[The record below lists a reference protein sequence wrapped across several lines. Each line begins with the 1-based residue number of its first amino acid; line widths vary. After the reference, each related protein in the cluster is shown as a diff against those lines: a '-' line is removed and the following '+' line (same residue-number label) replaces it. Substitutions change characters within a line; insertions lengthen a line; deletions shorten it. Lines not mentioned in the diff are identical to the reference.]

1 MFPMINIG
9 PLAIQAGGLILIV
22 SLWLGTWL
30 TDYFSK
36 HLGTN
41 GEGIEN
47 SILMGLLAGILSARI
62 GFSLQNIGIFLENPL
77 SLLALSP
84 SMLNIPFGLLIGTLS
99 ALIFAQKKSLPLYP
113 TLDTL
118 SPLMLI
124 VFSGI
129 QLANFATGNI
139 YGLPTDL
146 PWAIDLWG
154 AERHPPQV
162 YAIILSLGVFLGLMI
177 HTKRLTKTGF
187 MRSGVLFNLTL
198 ASLAMITIF
207 SRAFVENKAFLV
219 GIDTFQ
225 ILSFGLLILSFTS
238 INQLAFQP
246 RKHIAVLI
254 SMGSNQSPKV
264 NLNKALLRLKSD
276 LRVRRFSHLYR
287 TRDAKKP
294 DTGTEFINQLI
305 EIETSSSFPDLR
317 AYLKSIEREFGRA
330 PGNKQVVPLDLDV
343 LTYDKDVFTFQEE
356 QIPDPELLKYR
367 YIAQP
372 LAEILPDFRHPGS
385 GKSIKDILDHIEN
398 NTPVKMIEEDIDG
411 ITK

>member
-1 MFPMINIG
+1 MINIG

-30 TDYFSK
+30 TDHFSK

-47 SILMGLLAGILSARI
+47 SILIGLLAGLLSARI
-62 GFSLQNIGIFLENPL
+62 GFSLQNISIFLENPL

-84 SMLNIPFGLLIGTLS
+84 SMLNIPFGLLIGTLG

-124 VFSGI
+124 VFTGI
-129 QLANFATGNI
+129 QLANLATGNI

-146 PWAIDLWG
+146 PWAIDIWG

-198 ASLAMITIF
+198 AGLAMITIF

-219 GIDTFQ
+219 GIDAFQ

-254 SMGSNQSPKV
+254 SMGSNQSPKI
-264 NLNKALLRLKSD
+264 NLSKAILRLKSD
-276 LRVRRFSHLYR
+276 LKVRRFSHLYK
-287 TRDAKKP
+287 TQDAKNP
-294 DTGTEFINQLI
+294 DTGTEFINQLM

-343 LTYDKDVFTFQEE
+343 LTYDKDVFAYQEDR
-356 QIPDPELLKYR
+356 IPDPELLKYR

-372 LAEILPDFRHPGS
+372 LAEILPDFRHPGN
-385 GKSIKDILDHIEN
+385 GKSIKEILNHIEN
-398 NTPVKMIEEDIDG
+398 NIPVKMIEEEIDG